1 MSLETAAELIVLAE
15 QLFFLSV
22 ILFVI
27 SIALDRVAYWK
38 ERYRNEYDAA
48 WLKEHRKAEQYRQSS
63 EEKDGIIYAQEI
75 RIDLLHR
82 FNLKSARNVGNLKWK
97 LSEKQKELDNE
108 RLERGT
114 GADQD
119 IPMGELPDGAIPGTE
134 TSAPYPE
141 RRRAEPDCRSEAES
155 GGC

>member
-1 MSLETAAELIVLAE
+1 MSYETAAELIVLAE
-15 QLFFLSV
+15 QLFFLAV

-48 WLKEHRKAEQYRQSS
+48 LLKEHRKAEQYRQSA

-108 RLERGT
+108 RSERGT
-114 GADQD
+114 GTGENLPVGEHADMS
-119 IPMGELPDGAIPGTE
+119 ISGTE
-134 TSAPYPE
+134 TSAPYP
-141 RRRAEPDCRSEAES
+141 
-155 GGC
+155 